1 MQFLRDMYPDT
12 TWVIRRPAS
21 REVVGPMSD
30 EYSIHTNFQR
40 ESDDPRAAAEY
51 KHRIARLHDPEPLVD
66 AEVIAAHLAIPR
78 KTVLQYARD
87 GRLPCVRIG
96 RHVRFRLSDIDE
108 YVRGV

>member
-1 MQFLRDMYPDT
+1 MSEPKFLSVAANERWRNSAPSP
-12 TWVIRRPAS
+12 VS
-21 REVVGPMSD
+21 
-30 EYSIHTNFQR
+30 EYSHPAAPGPTNL
-40 ESDDPRAAAEY
+40 PPGGA
-51 KHRIARLHDPEPLVD
+51 PERLVD

-108 YVRGV
+108 YVRGSR